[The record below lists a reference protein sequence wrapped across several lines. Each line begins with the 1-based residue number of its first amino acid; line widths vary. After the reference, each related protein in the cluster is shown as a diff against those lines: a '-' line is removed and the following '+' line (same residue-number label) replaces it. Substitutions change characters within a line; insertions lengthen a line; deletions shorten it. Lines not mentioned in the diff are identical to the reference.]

1 MSNCQEAEGE
11 APNDLVVILLSVF
24 NGARFLREQLTSL
37 SAQTHRN
44 WVLFWRDDGSN
55 DESRRILLEFTEEV
69 GADRVIMLAH
79 PVCRVGIALSYR
91 SLLHAAPEEAA
102 FFAFCD
108 QDDVWMPD
116 KLARAVAHLRAFPSQ
131 QAGLY
136 CSRQVIVNKMLRPLR
151 LSPIMRHLPGLRN
164 ALVQNIAT
172 GCTVVIN
179 QNARRHVLSVP
190 VPKGSL
196 HDQWAYL
203 VVSAVGGKVFFDPIP
218 SIFYRQHNA
227 NEVGNQGS
235 IPRRFWRAVKRG
247 PAPFLRGL
255 AENLYALSEFGA
267 LSPEAKKLLLE
278 SSPLQSRNAFVRFSA
293 LRKLGFYRQTLLED
307 LLMRLWISMRP
318 LPPPE
323 KPLRLP
329 KA

>member
-11 APNDLVVILLSVF
+11 APNNLVVILLSVF
-24 NGARFLREQLTSL
+24 NGECFLREQLMSL

-55 DESRRILLEFTEEV
+55 DASRRILLEFTEEV

-79 PVCRVGIALSYR
+79 PVGRVGIAASYR
-91 SLLHAAPEEAA
+91 SLLQAAPEEAP

-136 CSRQVIVNKMLRPLR
+136 CSRQVIVNKNLRPIR

-190 VPKGSL
+190 GPKGSL

-235 IPRRFWRAVKRG
+235 IPRRFWRAVKLG
-247 PAPFLRGL
+247 PAPFLQGL
-255 AENLYALSEFGA
+255 AENLYAFSEFGA
-267 LSPEAKKLLLE
+267 LSSEAKKLLLE
-278 SSPLQSRNAFVRFSA
+278 SSPMQSRNPFVRFSA